1 LQLSLKPVLFSTSLP
16 HPLLRDGR
24 EREREQSR
32 AEQQPID
39 LEMIRVKEKCRNPFT
54 LEIGGGDFLSRKG
67 INLILIDGGP

>member
-1 LQLSLKPVLFSTSLP
+1 MEA
-16 HPLLRDGR
+16 R
-24 EREREQSR
+24 ERESR

>member
-1 LQLSLKPVLFSTSLP
+1 ME
-16 HPLLRDGR
+16 
-24 EREREQSR
+24 ERERESR